1 MRSWGY
7 EDGGLVKGDFWG
19 GHPTKGN
26 EFIFY
31 PTPLRSFD
39 WKARGGVYM
48 YCGAVEF
55 VCSPS
60 TVRHVPVL
68 LDECMAYLEPSR
80 GGNFADLTF
89 GGGGHSKA
97 LLEANLITL
106 C

>member
-1 MRSWGY
+1 
-7 EDGGLVKGDFWG
+7 
-19 GHPTKGN
+19 
-26 EFIFY
+26 
-31 PTPLRSFD
+31 
-39 WKARGGVYM
+39 M

-97 LLEANLITL
+97 LLEANPNNSLLAMDCDPDAEVRSSSFEHKYTDRFRFEAVSYTHLTL
-106 C
+106 PTILRV